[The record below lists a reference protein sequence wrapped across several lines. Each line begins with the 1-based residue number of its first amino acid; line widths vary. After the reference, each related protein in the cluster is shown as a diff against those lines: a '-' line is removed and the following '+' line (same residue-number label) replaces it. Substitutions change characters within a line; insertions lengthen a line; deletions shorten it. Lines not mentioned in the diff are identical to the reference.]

1 MVRKGKQIKI
11 RATAKALGKKKFE
24 RKKLKCVRTCRGR
37 YGCFIC
43 DGLAHKLRFW
53 ISVKKFGHGD
63 WGDDD
68 DDEFD

>member
-1 MVRKGKQIKI
+1 MVRKGKQNKL

-24 RKKLKCVRTCRGR
+24 RKTLKCVRTCSHP

-53 ISVKKFGHGD
+53 ISAKKFGHGD
-63 WGDDD
+63 WGDDEEED
-68 DDEFD
+68 

>member
-1 MVRKGKQIKI
+1 MVRKGRQSKL

-24 RKKLKCVRTCRGR
+24 RKPLKCVRTCDRP

-53 ISVKKFGHGD
+53 ISQKKFGHGD

-68 DDEFD
+68 EE

>member
-1 MVRKGKQIKI
+1 MVRKGKQIKS
-11 RATAKALGKKKFE
+11 RGTAKALGKKKFE

-37 YGCFIC
+37 YCCFIC

-53 ISVKKFGHGD
+53 ISAKKFGHGD
-63 WGDDD
+63 WGDY